1 MQTQQIFT
9 RQIFLSRLWRSTL
22 LAAVCV
28 VGTTAWCEAEEAT
41 TVTAESDS
49 VTKQS
54 GIDTSLFDSEVDPGD
69 NFYHYA
75 NNVWLQKTEIPSDKA
90 DYGIFTILNDET
102 QEQVRSLIEN
112 AAKKEGQPGS
122 ADQKVGDLYKSV
134 LNLEARD
141 AAGIQPIQS
150 MLDMI
155 DQASQ
160 DEIETVMGELSKRGV
175 NPVLGGYVNV
185 DAKKSDQYAI
195 YLTQSGLTLPDRDY
209 YLLDD
214 DRYVQAREALE
225 AYAKDMLTYVGVD
238 NPGKAANEVLDL
250 ESKLAAVQWSKT
262 ENRDPIATYNQ
273 KTSKEMVDLLGSFQW
288 QNYADAAGMGDA
300 DSFVVRQPSYLESVG
315 QLAGELDIDSV
326 KSYLRFRV
334 IDSYGDSLSE
344 QIEKRHFRFHG
355 TTISGITEQEPLWKR
370 AVNTTGSVLGE
381 LVGQLYVEK
390 YFRAEAKARM
400 NELVGNLK
408 SAFADRIKTRDWM
421 GDGTKKQAFDKLSLF
436 NTKIGYPDE
445 WKDYSKLDIDSPVL
459 AENLIAY
466 AQFEHNR
473 DLEKLGGPIDRNE
486 WHMTPQTINAY
497 YNPVMNEIVFPA
509 AILQPPFF
517 NMLADDAV
525 NYGGIGAVIGHEL
538 SHGFD
543 DKGSKYDGKG
553 NLRMWW
559 TPSDREEFERR
570 AAGLVQQY
578 SEFEPVEGNF
588 VNGELTLGENIGD
601 LGGLSVAYQ
610 AYRLSLGGQEAPVI
624 DGLTGDQRFFLG
636 WAQVWRRLYR
646 EPELLKRLVTD
657 PHSPSEYRVNGI
669 VRNMD
674 AWYKAFD
681 VSPESDLYL
690 DPADRVRIW

>member
-225 AYAKDMLTYVGVD
+225 AYAKDMLTFVGVD

>member
-225 AYAKDMLTYVGVD
+225 AYAKDMLTFVGVD

-436 NTKIGYPDE
+436 NNKIGYPDE